1 MFKKQRVFYWSC
13 RGTVWM
19 FLDTLGWRDLPATPS
34 NIWWH
39 THEHPVHFSISP
51 KHLFPWFHQF
61 MALVNWWTVVSILQT
76 WFFATAFWCMG
87 IGASST
93 CREVE
98 TGWIKYRLCS
108 TDGKETCCWTCGS
121 VWHCA
126 CVDMMQHKSMLTSF
140 LVALATRPWKHEAYS
155 MGAQCPNVQPAPPPP
170 KKEATFCFPALHNL
184 WSITRRESPGN
195 THTTAC
201 CLVSGLN
208 WYTQVSYS

>member
-1 MFKKQRVFYWSC
+1 
-13 RGTVWM
+13 M

-39 THEHPVHFSISP
+39 THEHPAHFSISP

-76 WFFATAFWCMG
+76 WFLATAFWCMG

-98 TGWIKYRLCS
+98 IGWIKYRLRP
-108 TDGKETCCWTCGS
+108 TDGKETCCCCGS

-126 CVDMMQHKSMLTSF
+126 YVDMMQHKSMVTSF
-140 LVALATRPWKHEAYS
+140 LVALAPGLESTRPIQWGHS
-155 MGAQCPNVQPAPPPP
+155 AQMFSLPHTPPRKKPP
-170 KKEATFCFPALHNL
+170 SDFQHSTISGVLQGESLQETPILLLVA
-184 WSITRRESPGN
+184 WSQGWIGIPKS
-195 THTTAC
+195 
-201 CLVSGLN
+201 LILN
-208 WYTQVSYS
+208 QS

>member
-1 MFKKQRVFYWSC
+1 
-13 RGTVWM
+13 M

-39 THEHPVHFSISP
+39 THEHPAHFSISP

-76 WFFATAFWCMG
+76 WFLATAFWCMG

-98 TGWIKYRLCS
+98 IGWIKYRLRP
-108 TDGKETCCWTCGS
+108 TDGKATCCCCGS

-126 CVDMMQHKSMLTSF
+126 YVDMMQHKSMVTSF
-140 LVALATRPWKHEAYS
+140 LVALAWGLESTRPIQWGHS
-155 MGAQCPNVQPAPPPP
+155 AQMFSLPPHPP
-170 KKEATFCFPALHNL
+170 KKEATFWFPALHNL